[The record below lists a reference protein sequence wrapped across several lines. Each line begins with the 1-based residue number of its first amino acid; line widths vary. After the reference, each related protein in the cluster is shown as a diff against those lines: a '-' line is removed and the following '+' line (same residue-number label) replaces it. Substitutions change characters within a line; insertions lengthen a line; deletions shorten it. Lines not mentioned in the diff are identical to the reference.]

1 VWKRSKPLLCR
12 RAVFFFKKKHERMR
26 EAEIDQERDA
36 QGVRAYSGIYQDMLR
51 ERERDRHRE

>member
-1 VWKRSKPLLCR
+1 
-12 RAVFFFKKKHERMR
+12 MR

-51 ERERDRHRE
+51 ERERQTQRVSSLRPLVA